1 MRESKN
7 KRRTPIKENELR
19 DMRLEELESKLNSF
33 DTMKN
38 ELNDY
43 TEKLRKLY
51 EKGLINEEGDLLHNA
66 GNDREQEEE
75 NKSQNSDM

>member
-1 MRESKN
+1 
-7 KRRTPIKENELR
+7 
-19 DMRLEELESKLNSF
+19 
-33 DTMKN
+33 MKN
-38 ELNDY
+38 ELYDY
-43 TEKLRKLY
+43 TEKLSKLY

>member
-1 MRESKN
+1 
-7 KRRTPIKENELR
+7 
-19 DMRLEELESKLNSF
+19 MRLEELESKLYSF

-51 EKGLINEEGDLLHNA
+51 EKGLIKEEGNLLHSA
-66 GNDREQEEE
+66 GNDREQEED

>member
-1 MRESKN
+1 
-7 KRRTPIKENELR
+7 
-19 DMRLEELESKLNSF
+19 MRLEELESKLNSF